1 MPADGGRLVMLGRAV
16 ARVLRKVS
24 TTYAVLPRLCPRLRH
39 ACRRSLPR
47 NSSRQARPRLMT
59 LVLQRTRDA
68 SVCCTRARRG
78 CSSGMG
84 RTTASSSRRRPT
96 TRQSSS
102 TRTLCFRRRA
112 PPFRRARGGYCRMRA
127 SMASRTCQRA
137 ASPGTGRGA
146 LGWRVGE
153 RAPRPSGVETGNRG
167 RVEQMQQGQSTDR
180 VRGVRMVALVAK
192 PNMLSLHFDIYQK
205 SAHGFQ

>member
-1 MPADGGRLVMLGRAV
+1 MPADGGRLVMLGRTV

-24 TTYAVLPRLCPRLRH
+24 TTYAVLPRRCPRLRH

-47 NSSRQARPRLMT
+47 SSSRQARPRLMT

-84 RTTASSSRRRPT
+84 RTTALSSRRPPT

-102 TRTLCFRRRA
+102 TKTSCFQRQA

-127 SMASRTCQRA
+127 SMASQTCQRA

-146 LGWRVGE
+146 LGWHVGG
-153 RAPRPSGVETGNRG
+153 RAPMNSGNRA